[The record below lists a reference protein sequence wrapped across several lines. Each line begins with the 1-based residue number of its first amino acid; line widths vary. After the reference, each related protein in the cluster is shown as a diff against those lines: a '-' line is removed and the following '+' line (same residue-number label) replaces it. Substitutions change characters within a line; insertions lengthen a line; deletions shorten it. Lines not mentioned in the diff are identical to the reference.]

1 MKVEYHKF
9 YSKHLGDDFEIK
21 VFGNTGK
28 PVMVFPTSCGRFF
41 DYENNGMIDRMHSFI
56 ENGEIHVICV
66 DSRDHLSWFGAKGS
80 VMGDNHLKYEHCIT
94 KDLVAFAKNELN
106 ITEKFL
112 ATGNSWGGFHALN
125 FSLKFPEIFDS
136 AISLSGAYRAQD
148 ACGNYY
154 DQNVYFNDMLA
165 YLPGL
170 HDEKILS
177 QLKKTYLIICHGRGS
192 YEIHNNDAWSLAQI
206 LGTKQIAHW
215 YSVWSEAYPHDW
227 PSWHKQISFFL
238 YHLRDGINLPDG
250 NKIIIGKDRVINK
263 L

>member
-9 YSKHLGDDFEIK
+9 YSKNLGDDFEIK
-21 VFGNTGK
+21 VFGYAGK

-66 DSRDHLSWFGAKGS
+66 DSRDHLSWFGSKGHI
-80 VMGDNHLKYEHCIT
+80 MGENHLKYENCIT
-94 KDLVAFAKNELN
+94 KDLVTFAKNELN

-125 FSLKFPEIFDS
+125 FSLKYPEIFDS

-154 DQNVYFNDMLA
+154 DQNVYFNDMLS

-170 HDEKILS
+170 NDEKILS
-177 QLKKTYLIICHGRGS
+177 QLKKTYLIICHGKGS

-250 NKIIIGKDRVINK
+250 NKVIIGKDRVINK